1 MRAAN
6 REIRQAATEAGIRLW
21 QIAEAL
27 GTTDSGFSRRLRH
40 ELSPEEKKQVMDI
53 IGSLSRQEVEK

>member
-1 MRAAN
+1 MRTAN
-6 REIRQAATEAGIRLW
+6 REIRQAATEAGVRLW

-40 ELSPEEKKQVMDI
+40 ELPPEEKKQVLDI
-53 IGSLSRQEVEK
+53 IGDLSRQEVEE